1 MDKKK
6 GLGRG
11 LESLFAFYENEQV
24 EDIATKKKINAD
36 AGNVNELEISKITPN
51 PNQPRKHF
59 DESALQELADS
70 IKVHGVIQPLVVNKL
85 DNGNYMIIAGERRWR
100 ASKIAGIKKIP
111 AIVKNI
117 TDLKAFETAL
127 VENLQR
133 EGLNP
138 MEEARS
144 YKRLI
149 DEFSLSQEE
158 AAKKVGKSRSV
169 VANAL
174 RLLNLDERVQSFVV
188 ENKLTN
194 GHARTLLGISD
205 NNKQFEIAEKIID
218 EELSVRETE
227 SLVKK
232 ISQGVVIKKISEQE
246 ENKKFNTDNY
256 KYIENDLKSILGT
269 KVKLTNK
276 KNKGKI
282 EIEYYSDEDLDRL
295 IGLIKGIQL

>member
-1 MDKKK
+1 MSELNDKTPET
-6 GLGRG
+6 GVF
-11 LESLFAFYENEQV
+11 EV
-24 EDIATKKKINAD
+24 DIEKI
-36 AGNVNELEISKITPN
+36 EPN
-51 PNQPRKHF
+51 KNQPRKRF
-59 DESALQELADS
+59 EENALEELAES
-70 IKVHGVIQPLVVNKL
+70 IKEHGVLQPIILKKTE
-85 DNGNYMIIAGERRWR
+85 NGYEIIAGERRWR

-227 SLVKK
+227 ILVKK
-232 ISQGVVIKKISEQE
+232 ISQGIIIKKISEQE

>member
-1 MDKKK
+1 MGAPKK
-6 GLGRG
+6 GLGSRG
-11 LESLFAFYENEQV
+11 LGLEALLNSKMSELNDKTPETGVFEV
-24 EDIATKKKINAD
+24 DIEKI
-36 AGNVNELEISKITPN
+36 EPN
-51 PNQPRKHF
+51 KNQPRKRF
-59 DESALQELADS
+59 EENALEELAES
-70 IKVHGVIQPLVVNKL
+70 IKEHGVLQPIILKKTE
-85 DNGNYMIIAGERRWR
+85 NGYEIIAGERRWR

-194 GHARTLLGISD
+194 GHARSLLGISD

-227 SLVKK
+227 ILVKK
-232 ISQGVVIKKISEQE
+232 ISQGIIIKKISEQE